1 MDMVL
6 RHYSNKISHLTKCTN
21 TRPKK
26 IAKKGK
32 IPSKSIGILLQN
44 RYTFIVSRAD

>member
-1 MDMVL
+1 MDIVL
-6 RHYSNKISHLTKCTN
+6 KRYSNKISHLAKCTN

-32 IPSKSIGILLQN
+32 TPKLIDGFFTKCSS
-44 RYTFIVSRAD
+44 